1 MLGRQSLGEENDF
14 KFASTLLND
23 LIKIWNENLAQLR
36 QQYSDHMKSTALAA
50 LEQNPDAQSEAVQKQ
65 VADQMQKV
73 LQETLD
79 EMKTVVI
86 AQTPTAFKNLGTVT
100 AAYFVLFHFCFLK
113 AVYIYIKIHIHTCIY
128 AGTYTCNTRF

>member
-14 KFASTLLND
+14 KFVSTLLND

-113 AVYIYIKIHIHTCIY
+113 AVYI
-128 AGTYTCNTRF
+128 